1 MNKTDVMSWIYFSH
15 PKKADIVNILIIIAI
30 WTVMV
35 IVVNPLGNFPL
46 NDDWVYGLAVK
57 SILEKGDFRLPSPAH
72 ANLFFQAF
80 WGALFCLPFGFSLLH
95 YASQL

>member
-1 MNKTDVMSWIYFSH
+1 MKKTNLLSWLYFSH

-35 IVVNPLGNFPL
+35 IVVNPLGDFPL
-46 NDDWVYGLAVK
+46 NDDWVYRFLRKVISAFPVQPM
-57 SILEKGDFRLPSPAH
+57 LTY
-72 ANLFFQAF
+72 FFK
-80 WGALFCLPFGFSLLH
+80 PFGEPYFAFLLDFHLLH

>member
-46 NDDWVYGLAVK
+46 NDDWVYG
-57 SILEKGDFRLPSPAH
+57 SIRSHWVYERPREPELGTARFDHRPRVSIPQDR
-72 ANLFFQAF
+72 FFHR
-80 WGALFCLPFGFSLLH
+80 GLS
-95 YASQL
+95 